1 MDKRVINQLI
11 RDIKLIPP
19 SPNNTEQFI
28 AEFWK
33 YHKRENT
40 KRNIFWFSVL
50 AVIFFICWILSKN

>member
-1 MDKRVINQLI
+1 MDKRITKLI
-11 RDIKLIPP
+11 RDVKLIAP
-19 SPNNTEQFI
+19 SCNNTEQFI

-40 KRNIFWFSVL
+40 KRNIFWFSLL